1 MTKNKNKDTSAE
13 EVTDGIQKLVQGNVQ
28 EPIVLDQEEEEQEP
42 QGPNIEDID
51 DDEALPKLEVVEGEV
66 IEKKGE
72 DPAAIAHLSR
82 PPFEQLV
89 EKVQEEQQSNDFVDQ
104 LKSSIFKKHSDRGT
118 LAVSFA
124 NSILQVQGLR
134 GNSSQIV
141 KRSFEIADDI
151 QAEIDRCYNEE
162 RIRRIPGQ

>member
-1 MTKNKNKDTSAE
+1 MTKKKDKNTSAE

-82 PPFEQLV
+82 PPFEQ
-89 EKVQEEQQSNDFVDQ
+89 KAREEQKPHDFVDQ
-104 LKSSIFKKHSDRGT
+104 LKNSIFKKHSDRGT

-141 KRSFEIADDI
+141 RRSFEIADDI

-162 RIRRIPGQ
+162 RIRRIPGQQ